1 MFLMTIVSLVA
12 AITEAF
18 HSKWSS
24 RLGQV
29 PVIALFL
36 KKIVLIIYFL
46 LLAADAIDGFTPA
59 GLLHKSHKISSGL
72 HI

>member
-29 PVIALFL
+29 PVIALFF
-36 KKIVLIIYFL
+36 KKNCSNHLF
-46 LLAADAIDGFTPA
+46 FTI
-59 GLLHKSHKISSGL
+59 GC
-72 HI
+72 